1 MSTPRPT
8 GVATEATPT
17 LACLVFATSLAGCAD
32 ASIDDDA
39 PRTEAT
45 FGERRPLADN
55 TRWAED
61 LFADPHVEHQPEVIE
76 CDAAARQIE
85 GSTLELDTGPCNYHV
100 VAQPSTTDVTEGDR
114 VIVRAFH
121 DQLYAPE
128 PAEAH
133 LSLTLDGHV
142 LWDERIAIPS
152 PATPYTVTLDA
163 DFDAPAGRPLVLHL
177 HNHGV
182 NTYRL
187 VDVTVEP
194 LH

>member
-1 MSTPRPT
+1 MAS
-8 GVATEATPT
+8 
-17 LACLVFATSLAGCAD
+17 LAFATSLAGCAD

-39 PRTEAT
+39 LRAEPT
-45 FGERRPLADN
+45 FGEDRPLADN
-55 TRWAED
+55 TRWAQD
-61 LFADPHVEHQPEVIE
+61 VFADPHLQHQPDTID
-76 CDAAARQIE
+76 CDPASRSNE
-85 GSTLELDTGPCNYHV
+85 GSTLELDTGLCNYHV
-100 VAQPSTTDVTEGDR
+100 VAQPSTTAVAVGDR
-114 VIVRAFH
+114 ITVRAFH

-128 PAEAH
+128 AAEAH
-133 LSLTLDGHV
+133 ISLTLDDHV
-142 LWDERIAIPS
+142 LWDERIVIPS
-152 PATPYTVTLDA
+152 PATPYTVTVDA